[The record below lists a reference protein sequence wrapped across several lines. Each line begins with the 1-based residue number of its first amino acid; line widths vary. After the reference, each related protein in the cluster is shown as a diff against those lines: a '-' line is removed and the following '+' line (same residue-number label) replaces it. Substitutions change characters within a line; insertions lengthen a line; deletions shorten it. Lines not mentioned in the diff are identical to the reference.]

1 MRDNKE
7 IEEEEEEE
15 EGRKIVFKFFL
26 NELCC
31 AMDEH
36 LPWAQLVFT
45 SVFI

>member
-7 IEEEEEEE
+7 IEEE

-26 NELCC
+26 NELCY

-36 LPWAQLVFT
+36 LP
-45 SVFI
+45 

>member
-7 IEEEEEEE
+7 IEEEEE

-26 NELCC
+26 NELCY

>member
-7 IEEEEEEE
+7 IEEEE

-26 NELCC
+26 NELCY

-36 LPWAQLVFT
+36 LP
-45 SVFI
+45 

>member
-7 IEEEEEEE
+7 IEEEEE

-26 NELCC
+26 NELCY

-36 LPWAQLVFT
+36 LP
-45 SVFI
+45 